1 MPPEELDV
9 ATARH
14 TLAKLPSN
22 LFYDLIKMEVE
33 INRHMIVVD
42 EECTTLA
49 QLLEKEGFTG
59 VGQAVA
65 VNNAVV
71 SRTRWETTPLC
82 EGMKITV
89 IRAVCGG

>member
-1 MPPEELDV
+1 
-9 ATARH
+9 
-14 TLAKLPSN
+14 
-22 LFYDLIKMEVE
+22 MEVE
-33 INRHMIVVD
+33 INRHKVTVA
-42 EECTTLA
+42 EGCGNLA

-65 VNNAVV
+65 VDNVVVPRAVW
-71 SRTRWETTPLC
+71 SETPVE